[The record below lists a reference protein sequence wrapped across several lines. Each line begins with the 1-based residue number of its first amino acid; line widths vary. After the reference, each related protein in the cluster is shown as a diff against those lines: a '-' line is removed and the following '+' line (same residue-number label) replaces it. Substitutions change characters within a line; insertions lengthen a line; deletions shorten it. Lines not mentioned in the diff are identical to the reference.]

1 MARTR
6 HGFTLLEV
14 LIAMAIAS
22 LTLITALA
30 AVSAGQRNGALAE
43 LRSRATMLAR
53 EKLAELEAL
62 GYPDPDPEQAL
73 DPDAD
78 ADQLIWIEE
87 GDFEE
92 EELDPFGR
100 PVETWRSDLYWQTI
114 IESVPDMEGIRII
127 TVRVF
132 TKRFHARREEAR
144 WRDAIEEDYQLLV
157 ETVTYR
163 AARYWTEAE
172 AE

>member
-22 LTLITALA
+22 LTLITGLA
-30 AVSAGQRNGALAE
+30 AVGAGQRNAALAE
-43 LRSRATMLAR
+43 LRSRATMLAGQ
-53 EKLAELEAL
+53 KLAELEAL

-78 ADQLIWIEE
+78 PDQLIWIEE

-100 PVETWRSDLYWQTI
+100 PVETWRSEYYWQTI
-114 IESVPDMEGIRII
+114 IESVPNMEGIRII

-132 TKRFHARREEAR
+132 TKRFRARREEAR
-144 WRDAIEEDYQLLV
+144 WRDAIKEDYQLLV
-157 ETVTYR
+157 EAVTYR
-163 AARYWTEAE
+163 AARYWTEVE
-172 AE
+172 PE